1 MYKRKHKKMKTLRSY
16 AFFYAPII
24 GSASCAYACVE
35 VINKPSKSPL
45 NVASECGRISV
56 ELGGGGGGEKNTAS
70 QKTMLLCI
78 FQSRTRRKI
87 PIG

>member
-1 MYKRKHKKMKTLRSY
+1 MKTLRSY

-56 ELGGGGGGEKNTAS
+56 ELGGGGREKYGQPKNYATLYFSVAYA
-70 QKTMLLCI
+70 T
-78 FQSRTRRKI
+78 
-87 PIG
+87 

>member
-1 MYKRKHKKMKTLRSY
+1 MKTLRSY

-35 VINKPSKSPL
+35 VINKPSKSSL

-56 ELGGGGGGEKNTAS
+56 ELGGGGGREKYGQPKNYATLYFSVAYA
-70 QKTMLLCI
+70 T
-78 FQSRTRRKI
+78 
-87 PIG
+87 

>member
-1 MYKRKHKKMKTLRSY
+1 MKTLRSY

-35 VINKPSKSPL
+35 VINKPSKSSL

-56 ELGGGGGGEKNTAS
+56 ELGGGGERNTAS

>member
-1 MYKRKHKKMKTLRSY
+1 MKTLRSY

-56 ELGGGGGGEKNTAS
+56 DWWGGGGGREKYGQPKNYATLYFSVAYA
-70 QKTMLLCI
+70 T
-78 FQSRTRRKI
+78 
-87 PIG
+87 

>member
-1 MYKRKHKKMKTLRSY
+1 MKTLRSY

-56 ELGGGGGGEKNTAS
+56 ELVGGGGGGAREIRPAKKLCYFVFFS
-70 QKTMLLCI
+70 RVRDVKFLLV
-78 FQSRTRRKI
+78 KI
-87 PIG
+87 QFD

>member
-1 MYKRKHKKMKTLRSY
+1 MKTLRSY

-35 VINKPSKSPL
+35 VINKPSKSSL

-56 ELGGGGGGEKNTAS
+56 ELGGGGGGGGGERNTAS